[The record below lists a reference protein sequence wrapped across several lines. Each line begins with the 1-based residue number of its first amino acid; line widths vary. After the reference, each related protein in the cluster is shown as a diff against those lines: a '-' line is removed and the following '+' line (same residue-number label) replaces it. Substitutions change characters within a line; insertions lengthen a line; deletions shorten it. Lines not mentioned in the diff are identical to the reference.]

1 MKLLSSTL
9 RPTSKH
15 RNDQL
20 TDQLKGRNENPFNSI
35 RSEMTISRTVKH
47 FYMEMCEFK
56 KKHA

>member
-9 RPTSKH
+9 RSTNKH

-20 TDQLKGRNENPFNSI
+20 TDQLKGRNENPLNSI
-35 RSEMTISRTVKH
+35 RYELTISRTVKH

-56 KKHA
+56 KKPA